1 MVAGLASGTALVS
14 INLVTLRQTRLVPG
28 WVTVLGRVNDL
39 GAQPDT
45 QVYSA
50 WAILAWV
57 DRLSAQPKLGE

>member
-1 MVAGLASGTALVS
+1 LVS

-50 WAILAWV
+50 RAILAWV